1 MRVLLWKR
9 PAGGFVIVCLVVAT
23 FFLPAALS
31 AADPRKA
38 DKLNQSALQF
48 LRAGRLDE
56 AVAAL
61 RQAQAADPDNP
72 RVMNSLG
79 RVLQEQG
86 HLKEAIQAFE
96 KAVELKPDYPGALY
110 NLAEAL
116 AATGEVERA
125 RDLRQKAARY
135 RKESSPAVTSASAE
149 AGRDG
154 ALRFAVQVAAYED
167 RQEAVAL
174 AKQLTS
180 EYGYTALIDPL
191 QVRGKTIYRVRVR
204 VGSESEA
211 EALAERLRREQNL
224 DTWIVSVPR

>member
-9 PAGGFVIVCLVVAT
+9 PAGGFVILFLVAT

-38 DKLNQSALQF
+38 DELNQSALQF

-56 AVAAL
+56 ALGAL
-61 RQAQAADPDNP
+61 RQAQAEDPDNP

-86 HLKEAIQAFE
+86 KLEEAIQAFE

-116 AATGEVERA
+116 AATGEVEKA
-125 RDLRQKAARY
+125 RDLRQRAARY
-135 RKESSPAVTSASAE
+135 RQESSPPITSASAE
-149 AGRDG
+149 VEREGG
-154 ALRFAVQVAAYED
+154 LRFAVQVAAYED
-167 RQEAVAL
+167 REEAVAL

-180 EYGYTALIDPL
+180 EYRYTALIDPL
-191 QVRGKTIYRVRVR
+191 QVRGKTVYRVRVR
-204 VGSESEA
+204 VGSEAEA
-211 EALAERLRREQNL
+211 GALAERLRREQNL